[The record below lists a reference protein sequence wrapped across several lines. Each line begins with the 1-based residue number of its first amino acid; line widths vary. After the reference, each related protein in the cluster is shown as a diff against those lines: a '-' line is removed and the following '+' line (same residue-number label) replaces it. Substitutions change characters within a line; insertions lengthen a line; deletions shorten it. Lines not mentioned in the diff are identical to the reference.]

1 MSVFFRRYVGCCLAA
16 FAAVITLL
24 QVNQK
29 SFVLGSGM
37 RKARRGKS
45 FVFFDSGSCIK
56 PHSIAF
62 IFIYLV
68 AQKNASWDAW
78 SLWQLPE
85 GEEHISNSVLL
96 FCLPLVHTLFESHD
110 ISSSCAAFL
119 ALLPHL

>member
-1 MSVFFRRYVGCCLAA
+1 MSVFFRRSVGCCLAA

-45 FVFFDSGSCIK
+45 GFFFFDAGSCIK

-68 AQKNASWDAW
+68 AQTNASRDAR

-85 GEEHISNSVLL
+85 GEEHISN
-96 FCLPLVHTLFESHD
+96 
-110 ISSSCAAFL
+110 
-119 ALLPHL
+119 